1 MDGGMKEKEY
11 HECDKCKEKH
21 LSDEEKKSI
30 PARLDKG
37 WFNLGCKKCGN
48 FTFTTK
54 KVKPHAELND
64 GCQCYNYRPNS
75 LSASCVL
82 CGRQRKTK

>member
-1 MDGGMKEKEY
+1 MKEKEY

-48 FTFTTK
+48 FTFTLK
-54 KVKPHAELND
+54 KADPYAELNE
-64 GCQCYNYRPNS
+64 GECQCHNYHANCFNGRCN
-75 LSASCVL
+75 L
-82 CGRQRKTK
+82 CGQQRK